1 MSKQS
6 SETMLKFIEIDGEMP
21 AKRDAKIRAE
31 DFGEIYADY
40 IKTKAQEQSSRCSQC
55 GVPFCQSACPLQNN
69 IPDWLYLSAEG
80 RLEEAYQL
88 SAQTNSMPEICGRIC
103 PQDRL
108 CEGACVIEKSGH
120 GAVTIG
126 AIEKTLTDNAWK
138 NGWVAP
144 ISPANERALS
154 VGIIGAG
161 PAGLAAAE
169 ALREQGWQVCIYDRH
184 DRAGG
189 LLMYGIPN
197 FKLDK
202 KIVKRRIDRLEKGG
216 VKFVLGTNIGPNVD
230 TNVDTNV
237 DPNIS
242 TDISFADLQAK
253 HAAILVATGVYKSR
267 ALQVPGCG
275 AQGVIEALPYLT
287 HSNRLGLGD
296 KVQMET
302 AKGKDVVVIGGGD
315 TAMDCV
321 RTAIRQHAKS
331 VTCLYR
337 RDQAN
342 MPGSARETKNAMDEG
357 VKFNWLAAPQS
368 IHDTNGE
375 ITKVRAVKMRLGLPD
390 RSGRQTVSPIQG
402 SEFDV
407 KADMVIQALGF
418 TPEDMHRLNSE
429 IKLSKHGTIK
439 THPTRFETNIAG
451 VYAAGDIV
459 RGASLVV
466 WAIREGRDAAMAMH
480 KYLLEQSM
488 CAAEE

>member
-1 MSKQS
+1 MT
-6 SETMLKFIEIDGEMP
+6 ETMLKFISIDGEMP

-31 DFGEIYADY
+31 DFSEIYADY
-40 IKTKAQEQSSRCSQC
+40 IREKAQEQSSRCSQC
-55 GVPFCQSACPLQNN
+55 GVPFCQSGCPLQNN

-126 AIEKTLTDNAWK
+126 AIEKTLTDNAWE

-144 ISPANERALS
+144 IKPTAERSLS

-169 ALREQGWQVCIYDRH
+169 ALREQGWQVVIYDRN

-202 KIVKRRIDRLEKGG
+202 KIVQRRIDHLTDGG
-216 VKFVLGTNIGPNVD
+216 VEFVPNTNIG
-230 TNVDTNV
+230 
-237 DPNIS
+237 
-242 TDISFADLQAK
+242 TDISFTELRKK

-275 AQGVIEALPYLT
+275 TSGVIEALPYLT
-287 HSNRLGLGD
+287 NSNRLGLGD
-296 KVQMET
+296 KVEMDT
-302 AKGKDVVVIGGGD
+302 AKDKHVVVIGGGD

-321 RTAIRQHAKS
+321 RTAVRQKAKS

-337 RDQAN
+337 RDQVN
-342 MPGSARETKNAMDEG
+342 MPGSARETGNPIDEG
-357 VKFNWLAAPQS
+357 VIFEWLAAPQAL
-368 IHDTNGE
+368 HDKNG
-375 ITKVRAVKMRLGLPD
+375 KVCLVRAVRMRLGLPD
-390 RSGRQTVSPIQG
+390 KSGRQTVTPIEG

-418 TPEDMHRLNSE
+418 TPEDMGELNAD
-429 IKLSKHGTIK
+429 LALTDYGTIK
-439 THPTRFETNIAG
+439 THPTKFETNIPG

-466 WAIREGRDAAMAMH
+466 WAIREGRDAAAAMH
-480 KYLLEQSM
+480 EYLIEQTVQV
-488 CAAEE
+488 AAE

>member
-1 MSKQS
+1 MT
-6 SETMLKFIEIDGEMP
+6 ETMLKFIGIDGEMP
-21 AKRDAKIRAE
+21 DKRDAKIRAE
-31 DFGEIYADY
+31 DFSEIYADY
-40 IKTKAQEQSSRCSQC
+40 IREKAAEQSSRCSQC
-55 GVPFCQSACPLQNN
+55 GVPFCQSGCPLQNN
-69 IPDWLYLSAEG
+69 IPDWLLLSAEG

-126 AIEKTLTDNAWK
+126 AIEKTLTDNAWE

-144 ISPANERALS
+144 IKPNTERVLS
-154 VGIIGAG
+154 AGIIGAG

-169 ALREQGWQVCIYDRH
+169 ALREQGWQVSIYDRH

-202 KIVKRRIDRLEKGG
+202 KIVQRRIDHLTDGG
-216 VKFVLGTNIGPNVD
+216 VEFVLNTNIG
-230 TNVDTNV
+230 
-237 DPNIS
+237 
-242 TDISFADLQAK
+242 TDISFADLRKK

-275 AQGVIEALPYLT
+275 TDGVIEALPYLT
-287 HSNRLGLGD
+287 NSNRLGLGD
-296 KVQMET
+296 KVET
-302 AKGKDVVVIGGGD
+302 VTAQGKHVVVIGGGD

-321 RTAIRQHAKS
+321 RTAVRQKAKS

-342 MPGSARETKNAMDEG
+342 MPGSARETGNAMDEG
-357 VKFNWLAAPQS
+357 VTFEWLAAPQS
-368 IHDTNGE
+368 LHDKDGQV
-375 ITKVRAVKMRLGLPD
+375 TKVRAVRMRLGLPD
-390 RSGRQTVSPIQG
+390 RSGRQTVSPIKG

-418 TPEDMHRLNSE
+418 TPEDMGDINTDM
-429 IKLSKHGTIK
+429 KLTDYGTIK
-439 THPTRFETNIAG
+439 THPVKFETNVPG

-466 WAIREGRDAAMAMH
+466 WAIREGRDAAAAMH
-480 KYLLEQSM
+480 TYLVNQLADL
-488 CAAEE
+488 AAE

>member
-1 MSKQS
+1 MN
-6 SETMLKFIEIDGEMP
+6 ETMLKFTKVDGEMP

-40 IKTKAQEQSSRCSQC
+40 IREKAEEQSSRCSQC
-55 GVPFCQSACPLQNN
+55 GVPFCQSGCPLQNN

-80 RLEEAYQL
+80 RLKEAYQL

-126 AIEKTLTDNAWK
+126 AIEKTLTDNAWE
-138 NGWVAP
+138 NGWVVP
-144 ISPANERALS
+144 IKPMVERTLS

-169 ALREQGWQVCIYDRH
+169 ALREQGWQVSIYDRH

-202 KIVKRRIDRLEKGG
+202 KIVQRRIDHLTDGG
-216 VKFVLGTNIGPNVD
+216 VEFVLN
-230 TNVDTNV
+230 TNVG
-237 DPNIS
+237 
-242 TDISFADLQAK
+242 TDISFDELRSK
-253 HAAILVATGVYKSR
+253 HTAILVATGVYKSR
-267 ALQVPGCG
+267 ELQVPGCG
-275 AQGVIEALPYLT
+275 ADGVIEALPYLT
-287 HSNRLGLGD
+287 SSNRLGLGD
-296 KVQMET
+296 KIQMDT
-302 AKGKDVVVIGGGD
+302 AKDKHVVVIGGGD

-321 RTAIRQHAKS
+321 RTAVRQKAKS

-357 VKFNWLAAPQS
+357 VTFNWLAAPQS
-368 IHDTNGE
+368 IHDKNGHV
-375 ITKVRAVKMRLGLPD
+375 TKVRANHMRLGLHP
-390 RSGRQTVSPIQG
+390 SLEGNSTRQAVTPIKG
-402 SEFDV
+402 STFDL

-418 TPEDMHRLNSE
+418 TPEDMSRLSGD
-429 IKLSKHGTIK
+429 LRLTDTGTIK
-439 THPTRFETNIAG
+439 THPTKFETNIQG

-466 WAIREGRDAAMAMH
+466 WAIREGRDAASAMH
-480 KYLLEQSM
+480 IYLENQLADI
-488 CAAEE
+488 AAE

>member
-6 SETMLKFIEIDGEMP
+6 TETMLKFIGIDGEMP

-40 IKTKAQEQSSRCSQC
+40 IKSKAKEQSSRCSQC
-55 GVPFCQSACPLQNN
+55 GVPFCQSGCPLQNN

-80 RLEEAYQL
+80 RLKEAYQL

-120 GAVTIG
+120 GSVTIG
-126 AIEKTLTDNAWK
+126 AIEKTLTDNAWE

-144 ISPANERALS
+144 LKPVSERGLS

-169 ALREQGWQVCIYDRH
+169 ALREQGWQVSVYDRH

-202 KIVKRRIDRLEKGG
+202 KIVERRIDHLKDGG
-216 VKFVLGTNIGPNVD
+216 VEFVLN
-230 TNVDTNV
+230 TNVG
-237 DPNIS
+237 
-242 TDISFADLQAK
+242 TDISFNELRKK

-275 AQGVIEALPYLT
+275 VEGVIEALPYLT
-287 HSNRLGLGD
+287 NSNKLGLGD
-296 KVQMET
+296 KVKMDT
-302 AKGKDVVVIGGGD
+302 AQDKHVVVIGGGD

-321 RTAIRQHAKS
+321 RTAVRQKAKS

-342 MPGSARETKNAMDEG
+342 MPGSARETQNAMDEG
-357 VKFNWLAAPQS
+357 VNFEWLAAPQS
-368 IHDTNGE
+368 IHDKDGQV
-375 ITKVRAVKMRLGLPD
+375 TKVRAVRMRLGLPD
-390 RSGRQTVSPIQG
+390 RSGRQIVTPIKDA
-402 SEFDV
+402 EFDV

-418 TPEDMHRLNSE
+418 TPENMGGLNSD
-429 IKLSKHGTIK
+429 LRLTDYGTIK
-439 THPTRFETNIAG
+439 AHPTKFETNVPG

-466 WAIREGRDAAMAMH
+466 WAIREGRDAAAAMH
-480 KYLLEQSM
+480 QYLIEQTTQI
-488 CAAEE
+488 AAE

>member
-1 MSKQS
+1 
-6 SETMLKFIEIDGEMP
+6 MP

-40 IKTKAQEQSSRCSQC
+40 IRAKAQEQSSRCSQC
-55 GVPFCQSACPLQNN
+55 GVPFCQSGCPLQNN

-120 GAVTIG
+120 GSVTIG
-126 AIEKTLTDNAWK
+126 AIEKTLTDNAWEM
-138 NGWVAP
+138 GWVKP
-144 ISPANERALS
+144 IKPITERALS

-169 ALREQGWQVCIYDRH
+169 AMREQGWQVSIYDRH

-202 KIVKRRIDRLEKGG
+202 KIVQRRIDHLTDGG
-216 VKFVLGTNIGPNVD
+216 VKFVLNTNIG
-230 TNVDTNV
+230 
-237 DPNIS
+237 
-242 TDISFADLQAK
+242 TDISFDDLRKK

-267 ALQVPGCG
+267 ELQVPGCG
-275 AQGVIEALPYLT
+275 VDDVVEALPYLT
-287 HSNRLGLGD
+287 GSNKLGLGD
-296 KVQMET
+296 KIENVT
-302 AKGKDVVVIGGGD
+302 AKNKHVVVIGGGD

-321 RTAIRQHAKS
+321 RTAIRQKAKS

-342 MPGSARETKNAMDEG
+342 MPGSARETQNAMDEG
-357 VKFNWLAAPQS
+357 VKFEWLAAPQS
-368 IHDTNGE
+368 IHDKDGQV
-375 ITKVRAVKMRLGLPD
+375 TKVRAVRMRLGLPD
-390 RSGRQTVSPIQG
+390 KSGRQIVTPIKG

-418 TPEDMHRLNSE
+418 TPEDMGVLNADMD
-429 IKLSKHGTIK
+429 LTDYGTIK
-439 THPTRFETNIAG
+439 THPVKFETNMPG

-466 WAIREGRDAAMAMH
+466 WAIREGRDAAAAIH
-480 KYLLEQSM
+480 TYLENQLADI
-488 CAAEE
+488 AAE

>member
-1 MSKQS
+1 MTD
-6 SETMLKFIEIDGEMP
+6 TMLKFISIDGEMP
-21 AKRDAKIRAE
+21 AKRDAKVRAE

-40 IKTKAQEQSSRCSQC
+40 IREKALEQSSRCSQC
-55 GVPFCQSACPLQNN
+55 GVPFCQSGCPLQNN

-126 AIEKTLTDNAWK
+126 AIEKTLTDNAWE

-144 ISPANERALS
+144 IKPSREGTLS

-169 ALREQGWQVCIYDRH
+169 ALREQGWQVSIYDRH

-202 KIVKRRIDRLEKGG
+202 KIVQRRIDHLKDGG
-216 VKFVLGTNIGPNVD
+216 VEFVLNTNIG
-230 TNVDTNV
+230 
-237 DPNIS
+237 
-242 TDISFADLQAK
+242 TDLSFADLRKK

-275 AQGVIEALPYLT
+275 AGGVIEALPYLT
-287 HSNRLGLGD
+287 SSNKLGLGD
-296 KVQMET
+296 KIKNVT
-302 AKGKDVVVIGGGD
+302 AQNKHVVVIGGGD

-321 RTAIRQHAKS
+321 RTAVRQKAKS

-342 MPGSARETKNAMDEG
+342 MPGSARETRNAMDEG
-357 VKFNWLAAPQS
+357 VIFEWLAAPQS
-368 IHDTNGE
+368 IHDEKGQVSM
-375 ITKVRAVKMRLGLPD
+375 VRAVRMRLGLHASLAD
-390 RSGRQTVSPIQG
+390 QSGRQTVTPIKG

-407 KADMVIQALGF
+407 RADMVIQALGF
-418 TPEDMHRLNSE
+418 TPEDMHE
-429 IKLSKHGTIK
+429 INPDFKLTDWGTIK
-439 THPTRFETNIAG
+439 AHPTKFETNVPG

-466 WAIREGRDAAMAMH
+466 WAIREGRDAAAAMH
-480 KYLLEQSM
+480 QYLENQLAET
-488 CAAEE
+488 AAE

>member
-1 MSKQS
+1 MT
-6 SETMLKFIEIDGEMP
+6 ETMLKFIGLDAEMP
-21 AKRDAKIRAE
+21 AKRDAKVRAE
-31 DFGEIYADY
+31 DFSEIYADY
-40 IKTKAQEQSSRCSQC
+40 IREKAQEQSSRCSQC
-55 GVPFCQSACPLQNN
+55 GVPFCQSGCPLQNN
-69 IPDWLYLSAEG
+69 IPDWLYLSAER

-126 AIEKTLTDNAWK
+126 AIEKTLTDNAWE

-144 ISPANERALS
+144 LKPRFERALS

-169 ALREQGWQVCIYDRH
+169 ALRTQGWQVSIYDRH

-202 KIVKRRIDRLEKGG
+202 KIVQRRIDHLTKGG
-216 VKFVLGTNIGPNVD
+216 VEFVLN
-230 TNVDTNV
+230 TNVG
-237 DPNIS
+237 
-242 TDISFADLQAK
+242 TDISFNDLQGK

-267 ALQVPGCG
+267 ELQVPGCG
-275 AQGVIEALPYLT
+275 ANGVIEALPYLT
-287 HSNRLGLGD
+287 NSNRLGLGD
-296 KVQMET
+296 KVENVT
-302 AKGKDVVVIGGGD
+302 AQGKHVVVIGGGD

-321 RTAIRQHAKS
+321 RTAVRQKAKS

-337 RDQAN
+337 RDQTN

-357 VKFNWLAAPQS
+357 VTFEWLAAPQS
-368 IHDTNGE
+368 LYDKDGHV
-375 ITKVRAVKMRLGLPD
+375 TKVRAVRMRLGLPD
-390 RSGRQTVSPIQG
+390 KSGRQTVSPIKG
-402 SEFDV
+402 SAFDV

-418 TPEDMHRLNSE
+418 TPEDMGAMHGE
-429 IKLSKHGTIK
+429 IVLTQYGTIK
-439 THPTRFETNIAG
+439 THPTKFATNMPG

-466 WAIREGRDAAMAMH
+466 WAIREGRDAAAAIH
-480 KYLLEQSM
+480 EYLENQLASL
-488 CAAEE
+488 AAE

>member
-1 MSKQS
+1 MT
-6 SETMLKFIEIDGEMP
+6 ETMLKFIRIDGEMP

-31 DFGEIYADY
+31 DFEEIYAGY
-40 IKTKAQEQSSRCSQC
+40 IREKAQEQSSRCSQC
-55 GVPFCQSACPLQNN
+55 GVPFCQSGCPLQNN

-80 RLEEAYQL
+80 RLEDAYQL

-126 AIEKTLTDNAWK
+126 AIEKTLTDNAWD

-144 ISPANERALS
+144 IKPITEQTLS

-169 ALREQGWQVCIYDRH
+169 ALRAQGWQVSIYDRH

-202 KIVKRRIDRLEKGG
+202 KIVQRRIDRLKDGG
-216 VKFVLGTNIGPNVD
+216 VKFVLNTNIG
-230 TNVDTNV
+230 
-237 DPNIS
+237 
-242 TDISFADLQAK
+242 TDISFDELRKK

-267 ALQVPGCG
+267 ALLVPGCG
-275 AQGVIEALPYLT
+275 SDGVIEALPYLT
-287 HSNRLGLGD
+287 NSNRLGLGD
-296 KVQMET
+296 KVQMDT
-302 AKGKDVVVIGGGD
+302 AKDMTTKNRHVVVIGGGD

-321 RTAIRQHAKS
+321 RTAVRQKAKS

-342 MPGSARETKNAMDEG
+342 MPGSARETANAMDEG
-357 VKFNWLAAPQS
+357 VKFEWLAAPQS
-368 IHDTNGE
+368 IHDKDGQV
-375 ITKVRAVKMRLGLPD
+375 TKVRAVRMRLGLPD
-390 RSGRQTVSPIQG
+390 KSGRQTVSQIKG
-402 SEFDV
+402 SEFDLR
-407 KADMVIQALGF
+407 ADMVIQALGF
-418 TPEDMHRLNSE
+418 TPEDMSALNPDMT
-429 IKLSKHGTIK
+429 LTDYGTIK
-439 THPTRFETNIAG
+439 THPTKFETNIPG

-466 WAIREGRDAAMAMH
+466 WAIREGRDAAAAMH
-480 KYLLEQSM
+480 QYLENQLADM
-488 CAAEE
+488 AAE

>member
-1 MSKQS
+1 MT
-6 SETMLKFIEIDGEMP
+6 ETMLKFTGIDGEMP

-40 IKTKAQEQSSRCSQC
+40 IRAKAQEQSSRCSQC
-55 GVPFCQSACPLQNN
+55 GVPFCQSGCPLQNN

-120 GAVTIG
+120 GSVTIG
-126 AIEKTLTDNAWK
+126 AIEKTLTDNAWEM
-138 NGWVAP
+138 GWVKP
-144 ISPANERALS
+144 IKPITERALS
-154 VGIIGAG
+154 VGIIGSG

-169 ALREQGWQVCIYDRH
+169 ALREQGWQVSIYDRH

-202 KIVKRRIDRLEKGG
+202 KIVQRRIDHLTDGG
-216 VKFVLGTNIGPNVD
+216 VEFVLNTNIG
-230 TNVDTNV
+230 
-237 DPNIS
+237 
-242 TDISFADLQAK
+242 TDISFDDLRKK

-267 ALQVPGCG
+267 ELQVPGCG
-275 AQGVIEALPYLT
+275 AGGVVEALPYLT
-287 HSNRLGLGD
+287 GSNKLGLGD
-296 KVQMET
+296 KIENVT
-302 AKGKDVVVIGGGD
+302 AKDKHVVVIGGGD

-321 RTAIRQHAKS
+321 RTAIRQKAKS

-342 MPGSARETKNAMDEG
+342 MPGSARETQNAMDEG
-357 VKFNWLAAPQS
+357 VKFEWLAAPQS
-368 IHDTNGE
+368 IHDKDSQV
-375 ITKVRAVKMRLGLPD
+375 TKVRAVRMRLGLPD
-390 RSGRQTVSPIQG
+390 KSGRQIVTPIKG

-418 TPEDMHRLNSE
+418 TPEDMGALNADMG
-429 IKLSKHGTIK
+429 LTDYGTIK
-439 THPTRFETNIAG
+439 THPVKLETNIPG

-466 WAIREGRDAAMAMH
+466 WAIREGRDAAAAMH
-480 KYLLEQSM
+480 EYLNNQLAEI
-488 CAAEE
+488 AAE

>member
-1 MSKQS
+1 
-6 SETMLKFIEIDGEMP
+6 
-21 AKRDAKIRAE
+21 
-31 DFGEIYADY
+31 
-40 IKTKAQEQSSRCSQC
+40 
-55 GVPFCQSACPLQNN
+55 NN

-126 AIEKTLTDNAWK
+126 AIEKTLTDNAWE
-138 NGWVAP
+138 NGWVAAIKP
-144 ISPANERALS
+144 TTERVLS
-154 VGIIGAG
+154 VGVIGSG

-169 ALREQGWQVCIYDRH
+169 ALRTQGWQVSIYDRH

-202 KIVKRRIDRLEKGG
+202 KIVQRRIDHLKSGG
-216 VKFVLGTNIGPNVD
+216 VEFVLNTNIG
-230 TNVDTNV
+230 
-237 DPNIS
+237 
-242 TDISFADLQAK
+242 TDVSFADLRKK

-275 AQGVIEALPYLT
+275 TDGVIEALPYLT
-287 HSNRLGLGD
+287 SSNKLGLGD
-296 KVQMET
+296 KIENVT
-302 AKGKDVVVIGGGD
+302 AQGKHVVVIGGGD

-321 RTAIRQHAKS
+321 RTAVRQKAKS

-342 MPGSARETKNAMDEG
+342 MPGSARETENAMDEG
-357 VKFNWLAAPQS
+357 VIFKWLAAPQS
-368 IHDTNGE
+368 IHDKGGQV
-375 ITKVRAVKMRLGLPD
+375 TKVRAARMRLGLHASSAD
-390 RSGRQTVSPIQG
+390 TSGRQTVTPIKG

-418 TPEDMHRLNSE
+418 TPEDMHE
-429 IKLSKHGTIK
+429 INPDFTLTDWGTIK
-439 THPTRFETNIAG
+439 AHPTKFETNVPG

-466 WAIREGRDAAMAMH
+466 WAIREGRDAAAAMH
-480 KYLLEQSM
+480 TFLENQLADI
-488 CAAEE
+488 AAE

>member
-1 MSKQS
+1 MLKQP
-6 SETMLKFIEIDGEMP
+6 SETMLKFTDIAGEMP

-40 IKTKAQEQSSRCSQC
+40 IRTKAAEQSSRCSQC
-55 GVPFCQSACPLQNN
+55 GVPFCQSSCPLQNN

-80 RLEEAYQL
+80 RLKEAYQL

-120 GAVTIG
+120 GSVTIG
-126 AIEKTLTDNAWK
+126 AIEKTLTDNAWE

-144 ISPANERALS
+144 LKPNTERALS

-169 ALREQGWQVCIYDRH
+169 ALRIQGWQVVIYDRH

-189 LLMYGIPN
+189 LLIYGIPN

-202 KIVKRRIDRLEKGG
+202 KIVERRIDHLAAGG
-216 VKFVLGTNIGPNVD
+216 VKFALN
-230 TNVDTNV
+230 TNVG
-237 DPNIS
+237 
-242 TDISFADLQAK
+242 TDISFDDLRKK

-275 AQGVIEALPYLT
+275 ADGVIEALPYLT
-287 HSNRLGLGD
+287 NSNRLGLGD
-296 KVQMET
+296 KVENVT
-302 AKGKDVVVIGGGD
+302 AKDKHVVVIGGGD

-321 RTAIRQHAKS
+321 RTAVRQKAKS

-342 MPGSARETKNAMDEG
+342 MPGSARETKNAMEEG
-357 VKFNWLAAPQS
+357 VAFNWLAAPQS
-368 IHDTNGE
+368 IHDINGQV
-375 ITKVRAVKMRLGLPD
+375 TKVGAVRMRLGLPD
-390 RSGRQTVSPIQG
+390 KSGRQTVRPIKG
-402 SEFDV
+402 SEFDLR
-407 KADMVIQALGF
+407 ADMVIQALGF
-418 TPEDMHRLNSE
+418 TPEDMSTLNTDM
-429 IKLSKHGTIK
+429 KLTDTGTIK
-439 THPTRFETNIAG
+439 IHPTKFETNIPG

-466 WAIREGRDAAMAMH
+466 WAIREGRDAAVAMH
-480 KYLLEQSM
+480 RYLENQLADR
-488 CAAEE
+488 AAK

>member
-1 MSKQS
+1 M
-6 SETMLKFIEIDGEMP
+6 MLKFIGIDSEMP
-21 AKRDAKIRAE
+21 VKRDAKLRAE

-40 IKTKAQEQSSRCSQC
+40 IKSKAQEQSSRCSQC
-55 GVPFCQSACPLQNN
+55 GVPFCQSGCPLQNN

-80 RLEEAYQL
+80 RLEEAYHL

-126 AIEKTLTDNAWK
+126 AIEKTLTDNAWE

-144 ISPANERALS
+144 IKPVSERALS

-169 ALREQGWQVCIYDRH
+169 TLREQGWQVSIYDRH

-202 KIVKRRIDRLEKGG
+202 KIVQRRIDHLKNGG
-216 VKFVLGTNIGPNVD
+216 VEFILNTNIG
-230 TNVDTNV
+230 
-237 DPNIS
+237 
-242 TDISFADLQAK
+242 TDISFDDLQRK

-275 AQGVIEALPYLT
+275 TEGVIEALPYLT
-287 HSNRLGLGD
+287 NSNRLGLGD
-296 KVQMET
+296 KVENVT
-302 AKGKDVVVIGGGD
+302 AKDKHVVVIGGGD

-321 RTAIRQHAKS
+321 RTAVRQNAKS

-342 MPGSARETKNAMDEG
+342 MPGSARETGNAMDEG
-357 VKFNWLAAPQS
+357 VKFEWLAAPQS
-368 IHDTNGE
+368 IHDKDSQV
-375 ITKVRAVKMRLGLPD
+375 TKVRAVRMRLGLKSSLAD
-390 RSGRQTVSPIQG
+390 KSGRQVVTPIKG

-418 TPEDMHRLNSE
+418 TPEDMSALNADV
-429 IKLSKHGTIK
+429 KLTDYGTIK
-439 THPTRFETNIAG
+439 THPTKFETNVPG

-466 WAIREGRDAAMAMH
+466 WAIREGRDAAAAMH
-480 KYLLEQSM
+480 KYLVEQASQV
-488 CAAEE
+488 AAE

>member
-1 MSKQS
+1 
-6 SETMLKFIEIDGEMP
+6 MLKFTELEAQSPDKRG
-21 AKRDAKIRAE
+21 AKLRAQ
-31 DFGEIYADY
+31 DFGEIYGDFIRA
-40 IKTKAQEQSSRCSQC
+40 KAKEQASRCSQC

-69 IPDWLYLSAEG
+69 IPDWLYLSADG
-80 RLEEAYQL
+80 QLEEAYKL

-120 GAVTIG
+120 GSVTIG
-126 AIEKTLTDNAWK
+126 AIEKTLTDNAWE
-138 NGWVAP
+138 NGWVKP
-144 ISPANERALS
+144 IKPAQERPLS
-154 VGIIGAG
+154 VGIIGSG

-169 ALREQGWQVCIYDRH
+169 ALREQGWQVVVYDRH

-202 KIVKRRIDRLEKGG
+202 TIVQRRIDRLVEGG
-216 VKFVLGTNIGPNVD
+216 VKFVLN
-230 TNVDTNV
+230 TNVG
-237 DPNIS
+237 
-242 TDISFADLQAK
+242 TDISFTDLQNK
-253 HAAILVATGVYKSR
+253 HDALLLATGVYKSR

-275 AQGVIEALPYLT
+275 TDGVVEALPYLVQ
-287 HSNRLGLGD
+287 SNRRGLGD
-296 KVQMET
+296 KVDADT
-302 AKGKDVVVIGGGD
+302 AEGKHVVVIGGGD

-321 RTAIRQHAKS
+321 RTAIRQNAKS

-342 MPGSARETKNAMDEG
+342 MPGSANETNNAMDEG
-357 VKFNWLAAPQS
+357 VKFNWLAAPQALF
-368 IHDTNGE
+368 DKDGQVTQ
-375 ITKVRAVKMRLGLPD
+375 VRAVRMRLGLPG
-390 RSGRQTVSPIQG
+390 RSRRQTVSPIKG

-418 TPEDMHRLNSE
+418 TPENMSE
-429 IKLSKHGTIK
+429 MSAAIELSRHGTIK
-439 THPTRFETNIAG
+439 AHPTRFETNVAG

-466 WAIREGRDAAMAMH
+466 WAIREGRDAAEAMH
-480 KYLLEQSM
+480 GYLSNQM
-488 CAAEE
+488 A

>member
-1 MSKQS
+1 MT
-6 SETMLKFIEIDGEMP
+6 ETMLKFIGIDGEMP

-40 IKTKAQEQSSRCSQC
+40 IRAKAQEQSSRCSQC
-55 GVPFCQSACPLQNN
+55 GVPFCQSGCPLQNN

-120 GAVTIG
+120 GSVTIG
-126 AIEKTLTDNAWK
+126 AIEKTLTDNAWEM
-138 NGWVAP
+138 GWVKP
-144 ISPANERALS
+144 IKPITERALS
-154 VGIIGAG
+154 VGIIGSG

-169 ALREQGWQVCIYDRH
+169 ALREQGWQVSIYDRH

-202 KIVKRRIDRLEKGG
+202 KIVQRRIDHLTDGG
-216 VKFVLGTNIGPNVD
+216 VEFVLNTNIG
-230 TNVDTNV
+230 
-237 DPNIS
+237 
-242 TDISFADLQAK
+242 TDISFDDLRKK

-267 ALQVPGCG
+267 ELQVPGCG
-275 AQGVIEALPYLT
+275 AGGVVEALPYLT
-287 HSNRLGLGD
+287 GSNKLGLGD
-296 KVQMET
+296 KIENVT
-302 AKGKDVVVIGGGD
+302 AKDKHVVVIGGGD

-321 RTAIRQHAKS
+321 RTAIRQKAKS

-342 MPGSARETKNAMDEG
+342 MPGSARETQNAMDEG
-357 VKFNWLAAPQS
+357 VKFEWLAAPQS
-368 IHDTNGE
+368 IHDKDSQV
-375 ITKVRAVKMRLGLPD
+375 TKVRAVRMRLGLPD
-390 RSGRQTVSPIQG
+390 KSGRQIVTPIKG

-418 TPEDMHRLNSE
+418 TPEDMGALNADMG
-429 IKLSKHGTIK
+429 LTDYGTIK
-439 THPTRFETNIAG
+439 THPVKFETNIPG

-466 WAIREGRDAAMAMH
+466 WAIREGRDAAAAMH
-480 KYLLEQSM
+480 EYLNNQLADI
-488 CAAEE
+488 AAE

>member
-1 MSKQS
+1 M
-6 SETMLKFIEIDGEMP
+6 SETMLKFIGIDGEMP

-40 IKTKAQEQSSRCSQC
+40 IREKAQEQSSRCSQC
-55 GVPFCQSACPLQNN
+55 GVPFCQSGCPLQNN

-126 AIEKTLTDNAWK
+126 AIEKTLTDNAWE

-144 ISPANERALS
+144 IKPAAERGLS

-169 ALREQGWQVCIYDRH
+169 ALRQQGWQVSIYDRY

-202 KIVKRRIDRLEKGG
+202 KIVQRRIDHLTDGG
-216 VKFVLGTNIGPNVD
+216 VEFVLN
-230 TNVDTNV
+230 TNVG
-237 DPNIS
+237 
-242 TDISFADLQAK
+242 TDISFDDLRK
-253 HAAILVATGVYKSR
+253 EHAAILVATGVYKSR
-267 ALQVPGCG
+267 ELQVPGCG
-275 AQGVIEALPYLT
+275 VDGVIEALPYLT
-287 HSNRLGLGD
+287 NSNRLGLGD
-296 KVQMET
+296 KMGDAMGDTAQMDT
-302 AKGKDVVVIGGGD
+302 AQIDTAEGKHVVVIGGGD

-321 RTAIRQHAKS
+321 RTAVRQKAKS

-337 RDQAN
+337 RDQTN
-342 MPGSARETKNAMDEG
+342 MPGSARETQNALDEG
-357 VKFNWLAAPQS
+357 VKFEWLAAPQAL
-368 IHDTNGE
+368 HDKDGHV
-375 ITKVRAVKMRLGLPD
+375 TKVRAVRMRLGLHSSLAD
-390 RSGRQTVSPIQG
+390 RSGRQTVTPIQG

-418 TPEDMHRLNSE
+418 TPEDMGAMNSE
-429 IKLSKHGTIK
+429 IDLSQYGTIRA
-439 THPTRFETNIAG
+439 HPTRFETSVPG

-466 WAIREGRDAAMAMH
+466 WAIREGRDAAAAMH
-480 KYLLEQSM
+480 QYLIEQTVQV
-488 CAAEE
+488 AAE

>member
-1 MSKQS
+1 MPKQL
-6 SETMLKFIEIDGEMP
+6 SETMLKFTGIDGEMP

-31 DFGEIYADY
+31 DFAEIYADY
-40 IKTKAQEQSSRCSQC
+40 IRTKAQEQSSRCSQC
-55 GVPFCQSACPLQNN
+55 GVPFCQSGCPLQNN

-88 SAQTNSMPEICGRIC
+88 SAGTNSMPEICGRIC

-120 GAVTIG
+120 GSVTIG
-126 AIEKTLTDNAWK
+126 AIEKTLTDNAWE

-144 ISPANERALS
+144 IKPSTERTLS

-169 ALREQGWQVCIYDRH
+169 ALRMQGWQVSIYDRH

-202 KIVKRRIDRLEKGG
+202 KIVGRRIDHLKDGG
-216 VKFVLGTNIGPNVD
+216 VDFVLNTNIG
-230 TNVDTNV
+230 
-237 DPNIS
+237 
-242 TDISFADLQAK
+242 TDVSFDELRK
-253 HAAILVATGVYKSR
+253 NHAAILVATGVYQSR
-267 ALQVPGCG
+267 ELQVPGCG
-275 AQGVIEALPYLT
+275 VSGVVEALPYLT
-287 HSNRLGLGD
+287 RSNKLGLGD
-296 KVQMET
+296 KIDNVT
-302 AKGKDVVVIGGGD
+302 AKDKHVVVIGGGD

-321 RTAIRQHAKS
+321 RTAVRQKAKS

-342 MPGSARETKNAMDEG
+342 MPGSARETQNAMDEG
-357 VKFNWLAAPQS
+357 VRFEWLAAPQS
-368 IHDTNGE
+368 LHDKDGQV
-375 ITKVRAVKMRLGLPD
+375 TKVRAVRMRLGHKPA
-390 RSGRQTVSPIQG
+390 SGRQTVSPIKG
-402 SEFDV
+402 SEFDL

-418 TPEDMHRLNSE
+418 TPEDMSE
-429 IKLSKHGTIK
+429 VHGGLTLTDYGTIK
-439 THPTRFETNIAG
+439 THPTKFETNIPG

-466 WAIREGRDAAMAMH
+466 WAIREGRDAAAAMH
-480 KYLLEQSM
+480 TYLETQLADI
-488 CAAEE
+488 AAE